1 MSLPRVQKINFNT
14 KNERERKV
22 IISRYVRKPNNYI
35 TMILYIDLA
44 HNEVR
49 GKGYNV
55 TIDEL

>member
-1 MSLPRVQKINFNT
+1 MKEKT
-14 KNERERKV
+14 KV

-44 HNEVR
+44 HNELR